1 MQLHS
6 SMLVNSL
13 LKAKMKKAVTGVAMI
28 LLRSTFATFLASTS
42 RTFHNPWTAS
52 TMTGSLTRTGRFAST
67 RVSPA
72 TEEKVM
78 SDALYRVRQVNYMP
92 EEVRSSLLD
101 FTVDGRVVG
110 KVRPKVAKI
119 LCSEGDSHP
128 VFSLEPKSQSERSLH
143 LTLTAEAGSTAE
155 QRTQNVNRIM
165 SSLRDQ
171 GFVEGWRAEDYPV
184 RENYYGETLFGVERA
199 AASLLGIMEYG
210 VHINGIVTDDNG
222 NPKMW
227 MARRAADKSKYPG
240 MLDHIVAGGQPVG
253 LSLIENVIKECKE
266 EAGIP
271 EELTRRG
278 IKSAGAISYSTYSRK
293 NDCVTRCV
301 LFCYDL
307 HLPANFH
314 PEPVDG
320 EVQEF
325 FLWDVTQIKSSF
337 APNYPDPIKPNCYNV
352 IIDYLMRLGY
362 FDPDT
367 KGYLDVLRELRSG
380 DVY

>member
-1 MQLHS
+1 MRL
-6 SMLVNSL
+6 
-13 LKAKMKKAVTGVAMI
+13 
-28 LLRSTFATFLASTS
+28 ATS
-42 RTFHNPWTAS
+42 
-52 TMTGSLTRTGRFAST
+52 TGRFAST
-67 RVSPA
+67 TASS
-72 TEEKVM
+72 TEEKTI

-101 FTVDGRVVG
+101 FSVDGVVLG
-110 KVRPKVAKI
+110 KVRPNIAKV
-119 LCSEGDSHP
+119 LCSEGEKHP
-128 VFSLEPKSQSERSLH
+128 VFSLVPRYQSDHSY

-155 QRTQNVNRIM
+155 QRTTNVNRIM
-165 SSLRDQ
+165 ANLRDKGIVQ
-171 GFVEGWRAEDYPV
+171 GWRSEDYPV
-184 RENYYGETLFGVERA
+184 RAEYYGETFFGVERS

-210 VHINGIVTDDNG
+210 VHINGIVTGDDG
-222 NPKMW
+222 NVKMW

-253 LSLIENVIKECKE
+253 LSLMENVIKECKE

-278 IKSAGAISYSTYSRK
+278 IRSAGAISYCTYSK
-293 NDCVTRCV
+293 TSDCVTRCV

-307 HLPANFH
+307 HLPSDFV

-325 FLWDVTQIKSSF
+325 FLWDVNQIKASF
-337 APNYPDPIKPNCYNV
+337 DPNFPDPIKPNCYNV
-352 IIDYLMRLGY
+352 VIDYLMRYGY

-367 KGYLDVLRELRSG
+367 KGYLDVFRELRSG
-380 DVY
+380 SLY